1 MLAQVG
7 LLSGCGVGHRQSA
20 GVERPCRCNV
30 VAAQGGGIQRNAHF
44 EPLDDD
50 VRAEAT
56 QRAWVA
62 LLSAWGDS
70 VGYQGGRNARIVFWR
85 PPSNPPA
92 GGFDALGHVP
102 SRAARLTLRG
112 TRTHSR
118 PLWRRRTRW
127 RCESR
132 IVRRS

>member
-70 VGYQGGRNARIVFWR
+70 VGYQGGRNARIPFWR
-85 PPSNPPA
+85 PPSNLLLEDSMPV
-92 GGFDALGHVP
+92 GHVP
-102 SRAARLTLRG
+102 SRAARLTLCR
-112 TRTHSR
+112 TRTRSR

-127 RCESR
+127 
-132 IVRRS
+132 